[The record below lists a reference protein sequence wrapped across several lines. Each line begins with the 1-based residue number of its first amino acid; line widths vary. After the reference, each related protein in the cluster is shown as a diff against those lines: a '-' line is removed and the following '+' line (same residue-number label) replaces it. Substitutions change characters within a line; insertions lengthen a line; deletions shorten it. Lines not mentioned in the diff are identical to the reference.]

1 MNFGVDSTN
10 QKTATSRGGWERGS
24 HNEANYEGVAAGQGL
39 DYAAA
44 MGPMGINWQVVAA
57 GEEVGSAVF
66 SDTISAAG
74 NLGQAS
80 IIEIMGE
87 DVFMNAAISSG
98 NQNDSAAD
106 YLYFHCPYPSAVEQL
121 LIDAGDAIDTEMEF
135 VLDDLLEGI
144 FE

>member
-1 MNFGVDSTN
+1 MGFGLDSTN
-10 QKTATSRGGWERGS
+10 QKNATSRGGWERGG

-44 MGPMGINWQVVAA
+44 MGPMGINWQIVAA
-57 GEEVGSAVF
+57 GEEVGGAVF

-80 IIEIMGE
+80 IIEIMGF
-87 DVFMNAAISSG
+87 DVFMNAAIASG
-98 NQNDSAAD
+98 NQNDSAFD

-121 LIDAGDAIDTEMEF
+121 LMDAGDAIDAEMEF
-135 VLDDLLEGI
+135 VLDDVIGAI
-144 FE
+144 FG